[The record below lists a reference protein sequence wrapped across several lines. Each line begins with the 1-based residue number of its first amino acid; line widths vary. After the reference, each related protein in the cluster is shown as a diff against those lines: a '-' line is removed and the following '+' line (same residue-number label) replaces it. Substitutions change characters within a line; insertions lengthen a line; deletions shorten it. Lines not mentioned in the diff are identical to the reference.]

1 MRLKLEVDIMYKF
14 TSFDEHTFYKAIE
27 EKDYS
32 RLKTCIISSIRN
44 NPGFLPMKG
53 EKVAESKVAMNI
65 LKEKAEG
72 MFEPYKVQEGERV
85 FDEGEAETW
94 DKEYF
99 IRQTFLLGENFCTK
113 RYNNLLMIG
122 RKITRGIDP
131 NFQEPQEL
139 CQAESQHQP
148 IKENAHKAPQKTNP
162 LLVLGTVALAIIV
175 LVVIVAVIR

>member
-1 MRLKLEVDIMYKF
+1 MYKF
-14 TSFDEHTFYKAIE
+14 TSFDAQTFYKAIE

-53 EKVAESKVAMNI
+53 EKVAESRVAMKI

-72 MFEPYKVQEGERV
+72 MFEPYKVQKGERV
-85 FDEGEAETW
+85 FDESEAETW

-99 IRQTFLLGENFCTK
+99 IRQTFLLGENFCTT
-113 RYNNLLMIG
+113 RYNNLMMIG
-122 RKITRGIDP
+122 RKIARGIDS

-139 CQAESQHQP
+139 CQAESQRQP
-148 IKENAHKAPQKTNP
+148 IKVNAHKAPQKTNP
-162 LLVLGTVALAIIV
+162 LLVLGAVALAIIV
-175 LVVIVAVIR
+175 LVAIVEAIR